1 MEDGIGS
8 PDRKLIVGYPT
19 NNYQDDEIGNLP
31 EARPEDADEG
41 IPSLGFY
48 FFLV

>member
-1 MEDGIGS
+1 MEECMSS

-19 NNYQDDEIGNLP
+19 NNYQDDEIGDLP
-31 EARPEDADEG
+31 EARLEDADEG
-41 IPSLGFY
+41 IPSLDFY